1 MTEDRKSYSFIG
13 NDCPPGYRRVG
24 TIDVADPADVR
35 RAEDRGYRI
44 GTIYDGR
51 SYSCAEPCA
60 ADIYEELDE
69 ALESAKAITA
79 RAIEII
85 CLEASEMGF
94 TEDTISEF
102 RAGRF
107 DGDDLLTLQA
117 VERALTPSPET
128 KKRAPER
135 PELEELLKAAK
146 AKVDAMS
153 QEELEAM
160 LAAQRES
167 WVRGEMQ
174 LDRKPDQSPSPKAED
189 KHRCPICDEAFKP
202 DDSCATD
209 IELGTCH
216 FDCLDGSPVV
226 DLETCEEILDD
237 DMHSFPYSEVMD
249 PPHRPNLTGTQPQHV
264 LSVTQHPNVE
274 SPNGEQRSTEL
285 PGQRET

>member
-44 GTIYDGR
+44 GTIYEGR

-69 ALESAKAITA
+69 ALESAKALTA

-128 KKRAPER
+128 KTDVSLNVGARLLRGYENAMAMLDMANEPMVADLINEARAAFAQRAPAPETDVESEIER
-135 PELEELLKAAK
+135 VVQSVNEWDDRTSPDDYPEHLLITSEELADILRNFAATLEGS
-146 AKVDAMS
+146 ADA
-153 QEELEAM
+153 
-160 LAAQRES
+160 R
-167 WVRGEMQ
+167 
-174 LDRKPDQSPSPKAED
+174 
-189 KHRCPICDEAFKP
+189 
-202 DDSCATD
+202 
-209 IELGTCH
+209 
-216 FDCLDGSPVV
+216 
-226 DLETCEEILDD
+226 
-237 DMHSFPYSEVMD
+237 
-249 PPHRPNLTGTQPQHV
+249 
-264 LSVTQHPNVE
+264 
-274 SPNGEQRSTEL
+274 
-285 PGQRET
+285 